1 MGTLRRL
8 FFAGRRQEHGQPLHL
23 DASQQIF
30 ARDPV
35 SVSGPVTPAVPLVKA
50 EGVGCCPARGAWA
63 SSSWRP
69 SVKATLTRLWVMET
83 KGSLL
88 VSRHCGQVAGFG
100 PTLAW
105 TVDQASRT
113 VRQRLFAASP
123 LDMWSWADSLGS
135 EQSPVSSSRK
145 AVGAAQRG
153 GQAHAGLHVMAKPQ
167 TLRLPTLVR
176 CPGGTMLVGYLLMSF
191 SFQQCK

>member
-88 VSRHCGQVAGFG
+88 VSRHCGRVAGFG

-113 VRQRLFAASP
+113 VRQKLFAASP

-135 EQSPVSSSRK
+135 EQSPVCHPERRWGLRS
-145 AVGAAQRG
+145 GAAGHMQGCTSWPSPRHF
-153 GQAHAGLHVMAKPQ
+153 ACPLWFVV
-167 TLRLPTLVR
+167 LVE
-176 CPGGTMLVGYLLMSF
+176 
-191 SFQQCK
+191 QCLSDTC